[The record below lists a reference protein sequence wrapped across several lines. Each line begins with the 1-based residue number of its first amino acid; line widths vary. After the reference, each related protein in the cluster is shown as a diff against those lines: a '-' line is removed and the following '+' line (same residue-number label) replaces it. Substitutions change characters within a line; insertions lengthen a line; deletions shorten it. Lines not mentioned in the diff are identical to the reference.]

1 MATLRARAPSRTA
14 ILLIVAGAH
23 FLVLEVISRA
33 RSPANGATEGFV
45 TTAFFI
51 PDVPRVS
58 SATGQPAPS
67 SRRTKTRAAVAQAA
81 LPQSNDSSTAI
92 TPTPPPHKVIDWS
105 AQIPSAAA
113 TVMAEEEVAQR
124 QSTWLMRKFVLAA
137 DPSQATARMP
147 TRFRWSN
154 TDADHDG
161 TRNWLSTLHLDE
173 HCVLLGFVIPDCAIE
188 RLPAPANFL
197 EYIRQ
202 KHDATLVTPG
212 PNDIPP

>member
-1 MATLRARAPSRTA
+1 MATLTARAASRTA
-14 ILLIVAGAH
+14 VLFIVAAAHLIV
-23 FLVLEVISRA
+23 LEMILRA
-33 RSPANGATEGFV
+33 RSAATGLSEGFIS
-45 TTAFFI
+45 TAFFI
-51 PDVPRVS
+51 PETPRLS
-58 SATGQPAPS
+58 SRSATASHSSRQAEAHAPVPQTAPS
-67 SRRTKTRAAVAQAA
+67 
-81 LPQSNDSSTAI
+81 QSNDSSTAI
-92 TPTPPPHKVIDWS
+92 TPTLPPHRAIDWS

-113 TVMAEEEVAQR
+113 KVMAEEEVAQR

-161 TRNWLSTLHLDE
+161 TRNWLSTLHLNE

-188 RLPAPANFL
+188 RLPPPANFL

-202 KHDATLVTPG
+202 QHDATLVTAG
-212 PNDIPP
+212 PNDVPP